1 MGMTSKVVQRR
12 ANIECLDQMMTML
25 SRGDLDGAFEMWADD
40 GALEMPWFPDPE
52 HRCIAPTSSVRELF
66 RRLNE
71 ESFRRLTLT
80 LGTVYPLLDPDALLA
95 EYTGEA
101 TVRANGNTYRNEFVG
116 LFRFRDGQIVV
127 WRAYMDALQSLYWR
141 DQSAA
146 DLIRRRQ
153 SA

>member
-1 MGMTSKVVQRR
+1 MTSKVVQRR

-25 SRGDLDGAFEMWADD
+25 SRGDLDGAFELWADD
-40 GALEMPWFPDPE
+40 GALEMPWLPDRAQ
-52 HRCIAPTSSVRELF
+52 RCIAPATHVRELF

-71 ESFRRLTLT
+71 ESFRRLTLS
-80 LGTVYPLLDPDALLA
+80 LGTVYPLLDPDAVLA

-101 TVRANGNTYRNEFVG
+101 TVRVNGNTYRNEFVG
-116 LFRFRDGQIVV
+116 LFRFTEGRIVL
-127 WRAYMDALQSLYWR
+127 WRAYMDAIQSLYWR

-146 DLIRRRQ
+146 DVVRRQ

>member
-12 ANIECLDQMMTML
+12 ANIESLDQMMTML
-25 SRGDLDGAFEMWADD
+25 SRGDLDGAFELWADE
-40 GALEMPWFPDPE
+40 GALEMPWFPDPSQ
-52 HRCIAPTSSVRELF
+52 RCIAPTSHVRELF

-80 LGTVYPLLDPDALLA
+80 LGTVYPLLDPDAVLA

-116 LFRFRDGQIVV
+116 LFRFQDGQIVL
-127 WRAYMDALQSLYWR
+127 WRAYMDAIQSLYWR

-146 DLIRRRQ
+146 EVVRRQ